1 MGFLSLFL
9 LASMPIAQVL
19 LIGLLGAYLASGY
32 SNILTSSAREDINKV
47 VYTVF
52 TPTLMFASL
61 SQTVTLRDI
70 ISWWFMPVNVGLIF
84 LIGSMLGQIV
94 VRLLKIE
101 THLQGLVIAAC
112 SAGNLGNLL
121 LIIIPAI
128 CSEAGSPF
136 GDQSVCSANGLS
148 YVSFSMA
155 LGGLYM
161 WTYTYGIM
169 KKARRLQLKLQT
181 DNNGGD
187 NADNIDEAAVLT
199 STRPIEESTESELV
213 CCSFRLNLKPP
224 YFFVHQILGFIFGT
238 VPWLRSLVVGEEA
251 PLRVVQDSIKLLG
264 NGTIPC
270 ITLIL
275 GGNLSKG
282 LRKSTLKPL
291 MIIAVICVRYMVLPV
306 IGIGVVKLA
315 NELGYLPE
323 DPLYHFVLM
332 IQFTMPPAMNIST
345 MAQLLHSGQD
355 ECSVVLLWSY
365 LVAALALTVWS
376 MIFMWILS

>member
-1 MGFLSLFL
+1 
-9 LASMPIAQVL
+9 
-19 LIGLLGAYLASGY
+19 
-32 SNILTSSAREDINKV
+32 
-47 VYTVF
+47 
-52 TPTLMFASL
+52 MFASL
-61 SQTVTLRDI
+61 SQTVTVRDI

-94 VRLLKIE
+94 VQLLKIE
-101 THLQGLVIAAC
+101 AHLRGLVIAAC

-128 CSEAGSPF
+128 CSEDGSPF
-136 GDQSVCSANGLS
+136 GDQLVCSANGLS

-161 WTYTYGIM
+161 WTYTYSIM
-169 KKARRLQLKLQT
+169 KKARWLQAELQT
-181 DNNGGD
+181 DNTGED
-187 NADNIDEAAVLT
+187 NEDNIDEGAVIT
-199 STRPIEESTESELV
+199 STRPIEESTESELEV
-213 CCSFRLNLKPP
+213 PLSSTFGLRSSTMSISERFKEILDHIAEEVLAPP
-224 YFFVHQILGFIFGT
+224 TFSAILGFIFGT

-275 GGNLSKG
+275 GGNLSRG

-291 MIIAVICVRYMVLPV
+291 MIIAVICVRYMILPV

-315 NELGYLPE
+315 NGLGYLPE

-332 IQFTMPPAMNIST
+332 IQFTLPPAMNIST

>member
-1 MGFLSLFL
+1 MGFFSLFL
-9 LASMPIAQVL
+9 LASMPTAQVL

-32 SNILTSSAREDINKV
+32 SNILTPSAREDINKV

-94 VRLLKIE
+94 VQLLKIE
-101 THLQGLVIAAC
+101 AHLQGLVIAAC

-136 GDQSVCSANGLS
+136 GDQSVCSAKGLS

-155 LGGLYM
+155 GVPLLSTFGL
-161 WTYTYGIM
+161 
-169 KKARRLQLKLQT
+169 RRST
-181 DNNGGD
+181 M
-187 NADNIDEAAVLT
+187 NILERFKEILDQIA
-199 STRPIEESTESELV
+199 EEL
-213 CCSFRLNLKPP
+213 LAPP
-224 YFFVHQILGFIFGT
+224 TFSAILGFIFGT

-315 NELGYLPE
+315 NGLGYLPE

-332 IQFTMPPAMNIST
+332 IQFTLPPAMNIST

-376 MIFMWILS
+376 MIFMWLLS

>member
-1 MGFLSLFL
+1 MK
-9 LASMPIAQVL
+9 VL
-19 LIGLLGAYLASGY
+19 LICLLGAYLGSGY
-32 SNILTSSAREDINKV
+32 SSILMPSAREDINKV
-47 VYTVF
+47 VYAVF

-61 SQTVTLRDI
+61 SETVTLRDI
-70 ISWWFMPVNVGLIF
+70 ISWWFMPINVGLIF
-84 LIGSMLGQIV
+84 LIGSMLGQIAV
-94 VRLLKIE
+94 QILKIE
-101 THLQGLVIAAC
+101 AHLQGLVIAAC

-128 CSEAGSPF
+128 CSEDGSPF
-136 GDQSVCSANGLS
+136 GDRLVCSSNGLS

-169 KKARRLQLKLQT
+169 KKASRLQAELQT
-181 DNNGGD
+181 DNTEGD
-187 NADNIDEAAVLT
+187 NQDNIEEAVLIT
-199 STRPIEESTESELV
+199 STRPMEESTENQIGVPLLSTGGL
-213 CCSFRLNLKPP
+213 SSTNLNLSERFKEILDQIAEEALAPP
-224 YFFVHQILGFIFGT
+224 TFSAILGLIFGT
-238 VPWLRSLVVGEEA
+238 VPWLRSLVVGEHA

-275 GGNLSKG
+275 GGNLSRG

-291 MIIAVICVRYMVLPV
+291 MIVAVICVRFVILPV

-315 NELGYLPE
+315 GELGYLPE

-332 IQFTMPPAMNIST
+332 IQFTLPPAMNISKE
-345 MAQLLHSGQD
+345 ASQFNLI
-355 ECSVVLLWSY
+355 SV
-365 LVAALALTVWS
+365 
-376 MIFMWILS
+376 